1 MVNLRNTVVT
11 CSRLLFPSPMCEERA
26 TERVTVRSAQEF
38 MQHEQQRRRKD
49 IQGAYR

>member
-1 MVNLRNTVVT
+1 MENLRNTVVI
-11 CSRLLFPSPMCEERA
+11 CSRLLVPSPTCEEWE

-49 IQGAYR
+49 IQGAY